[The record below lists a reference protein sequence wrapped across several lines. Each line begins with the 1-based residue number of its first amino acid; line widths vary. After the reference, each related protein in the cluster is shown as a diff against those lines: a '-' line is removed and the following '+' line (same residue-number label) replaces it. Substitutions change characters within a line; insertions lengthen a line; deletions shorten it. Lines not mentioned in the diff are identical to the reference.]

1 MSTPA
6 FTVEVK
12 NQPVLDALA
21 RAQHAALGSLRPA
34 LRAIAGTL
42 EAETEK
48 NFEAQGQPA
57 WQRLAQAT
65 LDARAKRVNTT
76 RSGKAKRGKLIAPSA
91 GNFRIL
97 QDTGTLAASV
107 TSDADDSSARVG
119 SNLVYAAIQ
128 QLGGAAGRGGKVTLP
143 ARPFL
148 PVEPDGSLPAHVER
162 AVLDTITRHLARAL
176 T

>member
-1 MSTPA
+1 MTSPA
-6 FTVEVK
+6 FTLTVDDRQERE
-12 NQPVLDALA
+12 ALA
-21 RAQHAALGSLRPA
+21 RVQHAALGNLRPA
-34 LRAIAGTL
+34 LLAIAGTL
-42 EAETEK
+42 EAEVEK
-48 NFEAQGQPA
+48 NLEAQGRPL
-57 WQRLAQAT
+57 WQALAQAT

-76 RSGKAKRGKLIAPSA
+76 RSGKAKRGKRIAASA

-97 QDTGTLAASV
+97 QDTGTLAASI
-107 TSDADDSSARVG
+107 TSDADDSQAQVG

-128 QLGGAAGRGGKVTLP
+128 QLGGEAGRGRKVTLP
-143 ARPFL
+143 ARPYL

>member
-1 MSTPA
+1 MTSPA

-42 EAETEK
+42 ETEREK
-48 NFEAQGQPA
+48 NFEAEGRPA
-57 WQRLAQAT
+57 WQALAQAT

-76 RSGKAKRGKLIAPSA
+76 RSGKTKRGKLISASA

-97 QDTGTLAASV
+97 QDTGALAASFA
-107 TSDADDSSARVG
+107 SGADDNQAWDG
-119 SNLVYAAIQ
+119 SNLVYAAVQ
-128 QLGGAAGRGGKVTLP
+128 HFGGDAGRGRKVKIP
-143 ARPFL
+143 ARPIL
-148 PVEPDGSLPAHVER
+148 AVEPDGSLPGHVER